1 MDTIRKKMYLLKL
14 ETSDT
19 INRLLTVETAAARN
33 SEALKDREQNLRK
46 LMKEVSKRDNGEIIS
61 YMIIFMLLKFEYS
74 ILVPATSVIL
84 LYIDLELDK
93 LTTQLEKTEK
103 KIREIDHSL
112 HIAKTDKIQLKEG
125 IRLREDQLKLNEIN
139 YGTTSSS
146 LTKESAK

>member
-46 LMKEVSKRDNGEIIS
+46 LMKEVSKRDNGETIL
-61 YMIIFMLLKFEYS
+61 YVIIFMLLLQYLS
-74 ILVPATSVIL
+74 TSVIL

>member
-74 ILVPATSVIL
+74 ILVPA
-84 LYIDLELDK
+84 
-93 LTTQLEKTEK
+93 
-103 KIREIDHSL
+103 
-112 HIAKTDKIQLKEG
+112 
-125 IRLREDQLKLNEIN
+125 
-139 YGTTSSS
+139 
-146 LTKESAK
+146 

>member
-46 LMKEVSKRDNGEIIS
+46 LMKEVSKRDNGE
-61 YMIIFMLLKFEYS
+61 S
-74 ILVPATSVIL
+74 ILFLVQNPLFQSLRIFL
-84 LYIDLELDK
+84 CIDLELDK

>member
-46 LMKEVSKRDNGEIIS
+46 LMKEVSKRDNGE
-61 YMIIFMLLKFEYS
+61 S
-74 ILVPATSVIL
+74 ILL
-84 LYIDLELDK
+84 LVQNPLFQSLRIFLCIDLELDK

>member
-61 YMIIFMLLKFEYS
+61 YMITYIYAIEIWIQYLS
-74 ILVPATSVIL
+74 TSVIL
-84 LYIDLELDK
+84 FYIDLELDK

>member
-1 MDTIRKKMYLLKL
+1 MR
-14 ETSDT
+14 
-19 INRLLTVETAAARN
+19 
-33 SEALKDREQNLRK
+33 
-46 LMKEVSKRDNGEIIS
+46 
-61 YMIIFMLLKFEYS
+61 IFLC
-74 ILVPATSVIL
+74 
-84 LYIDLELDK
+84 IDLELDK

>member
-1 MDTIRKKMYLLKL
+1 MVRQFYAIEIWIQYL
-14 ETSDT
+14 S
-19 INRLLTVETAAARN
+19 
-33 SEALKDREQNLRK
+33 
-46 LMKEVSKRDNGEIIS
+46 
-61 YMIIFMLLKFEYS
+61 
-74 ILVPATSVIL
+74 TSVIL

>member
-61 YMIIFMLLKFEYS
+61 YMITYIYAIEIWIQYLS
-74 ILVPATSVIL
+74 TSVIL